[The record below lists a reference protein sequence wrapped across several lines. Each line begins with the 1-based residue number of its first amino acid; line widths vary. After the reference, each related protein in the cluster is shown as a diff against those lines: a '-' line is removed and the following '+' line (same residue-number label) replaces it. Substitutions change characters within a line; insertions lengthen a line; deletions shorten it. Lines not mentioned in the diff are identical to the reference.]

1 MYDFVVV
8 GAGPAGSRFAR
19 SASRGGRDVLVLES
33 GEVGR
38 PLACSGHVSLDVWE
52 FVPDDARPELFQ
64 NDIYGARFHLEGA
77 PGADRREAA
86 KGAIGRSD
94 QRERRHASRET
105 DRREVSGWA
114 SGEAA
119 SRAADRW
126 EARDGYTF
134 YKDQPVSNAIDRV
147 GLDETLA
154 ECAADAGAEVRDG
167 HTVTRVEE
175 DSGGVRVTARGPDG
189 TETFRG
195 RMVVGADG
203 PRSKVREAVG
213 LPEPDELLHG
223 VLGFDETPDHRDHV
237 DVHLTVPRFFAW
249 RIPRGDAGV
258 EYGLAVAPG
267 DDAPSRFDALLSEY
281 GVDVDERCSGA
292 IPIGPP
298 DRTVGRRSLLVGD
311 AAAQTKPF
319 TGGGILYGMRA
330 ADVAAR
336 EVDPRQPATLD
347 DYEQAWHDELRRD
360 QRLGHLI
367 RAGYSM
373 PRPVQKVG
381 LRAFSGE
388 IGVHM
393 DRPTSVFS
401 KAQLRALLS
410 WG

>member
-19 SASRGGRDVLVLES
+19 SASQGGRDVLVLES

-64 NDIYGARFHLEGA
+64 NDIYGARFHLGG
-77 PGADRREAA
+77 GADQREAPEGRA
-86 KGAIGRSD
+86 GGA
-94 QRERRHASRET
+94 ERRHASREA
-105 DRREVSGWA
+105 DRREASERA
-114 SGEAA
+114 SGRSERRERRHA
-119 SRAADRW
+119 SQ
-126 EARDGYTF
+126 DGYAF
-134 YKDQPVSNAIDRV
+134 YKNQPVSNAIDRV

-175 DSGGVRVTARGPDG
+175 GSGGVTVTARGPDG
-189 TETFRG
+189 TETFGG
-195 RMVVGADG
+195 RIVVGADG

-223 VLGFDETPDHRDHV
+223 VLGFDDAPDHRDHV

-267 DDAPSRFDALLSEY
+267 DDAPSRFDALLS
-281 GVDVDERCSGA
+281 
-292 IPIGPP
+292 
-298 DRTVGRRSLLVGD
+298 D

-347 DYEQAWHDELRRD
+347 DYEQAWRAELRRD

-373 PRPVQKVG
+373 PRPVQKAG